1 MFQIVKTL
9 NGWFHRYNSGAK
21 SVNISDF
28 EVTLDEV
35 ANTFVIVQRNG
46 SNIPL
51 NKLSVNDIEVI
62 DETSGSIV
70 ETFTNVI
77 DLKARLMVLGYTA
90 YLGAGNADSITGL
103 IQEGTNVTITGS
115 GTLADPYII
124 SASGGGGTT
133 PTLQQVTDEGSQTT
147 NTITID
153 KEDEEALIFNNL
165 GDIVGNITNASDGAV
180 FSSQSK
186 TAPSTDNIEY
196 RNGKIVIRKGNVT
209 SKTLHIP
216 YTGETDG
223 NTIATREWVTAN
235 PPSVV
240 VDADDVTET
249 ATRVFVTP
257 AQKTILSNTS
267 GTNSGDNATNTT
279 SNAYAD
285 AKVADTITNGVTTIA
300 PSQNAVFDALALKA
314 DKSDFEDWTDFSGS
328 STIVGWTTPD
338 ISFLRYS
345 RVFKSVTIR
354 GRITGTSNSS
364 STNLTI
370 PFTIANFGPSQAN
383 SSLLFTN
390 NGIASPT
397 SGVTIAQNNSNQ
409 ISFFRDGSLLSWTN
423 SGTKTINFEITFI
436 IQ

>member
-1 MFQIVKTL
+1 
-9 NGWFHRYNSGAK
+9 
-21 SVNISDF
+21 
-28 EVTLDEV
+28 
-35 ANTFVIVQRNG
+35 
-46 SNIPL
+46 
-51 NKLSVNDIEVI
+51 
-62 DETSGSIV
+62 
-70 ETFTNVI
+70 
-77 DLKARLMVLGYTA
+77 
-90 YLGAGNADSITGL
+90 L